1 MTLAEIARALQTTSV
16 ELRNPG
22 KGLIGHEAQEL
33 MDLRREFI
41 HRAFAAGHE
50 PEAIGAYI
58 DRTQITVTHALR
70 MCAMDNHGGD
80 YGRTEA
86 ELKFAMRSAA

>member
-1 MTLAEIARALQTTSV
+1 MTMDQIVEAMRLTRAELLETPAGGRGADTERMIRT
-16 ELRNPG
+16 
-22 KGLIGHEAQEL
+22 
-33 MDLRREFI
+33 RREFI
-41 HRAFAAGHE
+41 HRAFAEGHE

-58 DRTQITVTHALR
+58 DRTQITVMHALR
-70 MCAMDNHGGD
+70 MCAMDNYGGD